1 MNELY
6 DLENNQSEKKPLATR
21 AYEILHEKIITMEL
35 RPGHSIDEK
44 ETIESIGIGRTP
56 VREALLRLASEDLL
70 QFIPNKGF
78 IVKPLTLQDVKA
90 MFEALRVIENGAATI
105 AVSKNNTS
113 VLPQMEKY
121 HEMVKEAIK
130 KRDLLRL
137 VKANHNFHIYFA
149 HCTQNEYLVRALNDV
164 RNHLNRL
171 AYLSFGGV
179 VDLSGDLQKHY
190 ESVCQEHEQIIEL
203 LRLKKLN
210 SLLKVI
216 ERHINSFQQRI
227 VDYLTS

>member
-1 MNELY
+1 
-6 DLENNQSEKKPLATR
+6 
-21 AYEILHEKIITMEL
+21 MEL
-35 RPGHSIDEK
+35 RPGHNIDEK

-56 VREALLRLASEDLL
+56 VREALLRLAFEDLL

-90 MFEALRVIENGAATI
+90 MFEALRVIERGAATI
-105 AVSKNNTS
+105 AISRDSTL

-130 KRDLLRL
+130 KRDLLKL
-137 VKANHNFHIYFA
+137 VMANHNFHIYFA
-149 HCTQNEYLVRALNDV
+149 KCTQNEYLVRALNDV

-190 ESVCQEHEQIIEL
+190 ESVCQEHTQIIEFL
-203 LRLKKLN
+203 KAKKLN
-210 SLLKVI
+210 PLLEVI